1 MSTASNQGNYSQK
14 PMERKSAQLLFER
27 DDDSFHHSIVEKL
40 RGRYDEKQFVNFAK
54 CGEDEIYAHCKS
66 CGTTEPKP
74 YRCNLKWCPKCQWR
88 LSEARRQFLT
98 EYAST
103 MEQPK
108 HLILTRK
115 NSLML
120 MRKNFRENQKAMA
133 QLRRMKCLRE
143 LRGGCASVEVTWNAA
158 GSVVNGVEVAGGFHL
173 HSHWLL
179 DAKWIPI
186 AEVKKSWANLIGQEF
201 AIAEVYDARD
211 EAYLQELC
219 KYVVEAS
226 ELASWPPEI
235 IHQFVRAVRGVNC
248 FFTFG
253 NLRKVAKQLREQVAW
268 SKTLKPRCGCNCD
281 DVRYERYESIKS
293 KEEKFQLEKRR
304 RYKLR
309 EKVEELTCQQTSS
322 GLHFPCQ
329 PVER

>member
-1 MSTASNQGNYSQK
+1 M
-14 PMERKSAQLLFER
+14 M
-27 DDDSFHHSIVEKL
+27 
-40 RGRYDEKQFVNFAK
+40 
-54 CGEDEIYAHCKS
+54 
-66 CGTTEPKP
+66 
-74 YRCNLKWCPKCQWR
+74 
-88 LSEARRQFLT
+88 
-98 EYAST
+98 
-103 MEQPK
+103 
-108 HLILTRK
+108 LI
-115 NSLML
+115 
-120 MRKNFRENQKAMA
+120 RKNFRENQQAMA
-133 QLRRMKCLRE
+133 QLRRLKCLSG

-186 AEVKKSWANLIGQEF
+186 ANVKKSWANLIGQEF

-253 NLRKVAKQLREQVAW
+253 NLRKMAKQIREEVAFT
-268 SKTLKPRCGCNCD
+268 KTLTPRCGCGCD
-281 DVRYERYESIKS
+281 DVKYKRHESEKS
-293 KEEKFQLEKRR
+293 KDEKWKLEKRT
-304 RYKLR
+304 RYKYH
-309 EKVEELTCQQTSS
+309 EKVQEKYCKQASS
-322 GLHFPCQ
+322 VLHFPCQ
-329 PVER
+329 QVEK